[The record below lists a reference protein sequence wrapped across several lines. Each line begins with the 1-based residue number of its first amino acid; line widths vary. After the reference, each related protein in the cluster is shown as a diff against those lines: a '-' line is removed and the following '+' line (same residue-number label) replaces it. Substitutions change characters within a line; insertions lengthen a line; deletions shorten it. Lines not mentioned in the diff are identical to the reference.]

1 MEKYVYNHDITM
13 TCLRKQPML
22 FSNADILLMS
32 RAYFILGTT
41 VQAAL
46 YGFIFALYL
55 ICARS
60 LYLRNKDR
68 HRHHL
73 STLLYTSLIMAL
85 ALCST
90 VWEILETY
98 KLLMLIMLIIDHT
111 GVMGTLWR
119 FTHCYPLLLGVLH

>member
-1 MEKYVYNHDITM
+1 
-13 TCLRKQPML
+13 ML

-32 RAYFILGTT
+32 RAYFIFGTT

-55 ICARS
+55 ICVRS
-60 LYLRNKDR
+60 LYLQLRNKDR
-68 HRHHL
+68 AQASPLHVVVH
-73 STLLYTSLIMAL
+73 IAAL
-85 ALCST
+85 ALCGT

-119 FTHCYPLLLGVLH
+119 FTLCYLLLLGVLH